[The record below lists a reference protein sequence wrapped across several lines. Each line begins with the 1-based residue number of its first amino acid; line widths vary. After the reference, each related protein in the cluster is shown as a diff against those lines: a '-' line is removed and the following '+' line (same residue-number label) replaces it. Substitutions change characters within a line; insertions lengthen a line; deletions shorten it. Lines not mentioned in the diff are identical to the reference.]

1 MTALIIIAVVVIIF
15 IAIFSIKATVTA
27 IYENETWETKVE
39 VLGFKIKIDLVE
51 ILQKVLFPDKS
62 EDNGKKEK
70 KGKEKSDKAEKAEK
84 KGKSKEKKK
93 EAGNKSTAE
102 GETEQK
108 NPNFLVKMWNDEGLL
123 GILSFVNNI
132 LSAASK
138 AVKVLIKGFHIYSL
152 YVKIFVGSG
161 DAAAA
166 ANKFGKIC
174 EYYYPV
180 KGLIET
186 NLKVDNY
193 DDFIVPDFIAERNEY
208 EFQLI
213 ASLSVGT
220 VVRCVLAAVIDFV
233 RSSIKKQ

>member
-1 MTALIIIAVVVIIF
+1 MVALIIIAVIVIIF
-15 IAIFSIKATVTA
+15 IAVFNIKATVTA
-27 IYENETWETKVE
+27 IYENEKWKTKVE

-62 EDNGKKEK
+62 EEKSEKEK
-70 KGKEKSDKAEKAEK
+70 KSGVEKAENKGKEKN
-84 KGKSKEKKK
+84 KKK
-93 EAGNKSTAE
+93 EGKNEES
-102 GETEQK
+102 ETEENAKIETAQK
-108 NPNFLVKMWNDEGLL
+108 NPNFLVKMWNDEGIV

-166 ANKFGKIC
+166 AMQFGRIC

-180 KGLIET
+180 KGLIKT
-186 NLKVDNY
+186 NLRVDNY
-193 DDFIVPDFIAERNEY
+193 DDFIVPDFIADRNEY

-220 VVRCVLAAVIDFV
+220 VVRCVFAAVIDFI
-233 RSSIKKQ
+233 RSSIRK